1 MVEPEKKLAAE
12 GPESG
17 SQKRLRWNQEIIE
30 HSPFGIFAAD
40 LVTGK
45 LTYANRTVRQ
55 ILGYTL
61 EEIQHLRAGD
71 LLAEGSAQLIPALQ
85 ASFPGNGVQEATS
98 ECKIKTKTGDRISI
112 LMNSR
117 ITNQNE
123 NEREA
128 IFYFQDLTRI
138 KMLERELWNSQ
149 KMEAIGTLAAGVA
162 HDFNNLLMVIQ
173 GSVSLL
179 LHNIEETHPQHHLLN
194 KMDQA
199 VKAGADIT
207 RKLIGYAGKG
217 QYHVVALRLNKL
229 IIECANLISRTRKNV
244 IVTHA
249 LSQDLWAIHGDREQV
264 TQVLLNLF
272 VNAVEAMPMG
282 GELAVRTRNLSPE
295 AAAEYLKQAVACG
308 YVCLEVSDSGVGMDP
323 STRKRVFEPF
333 FTTKEIGRGTG
344 LGLASVYGIVKNH
357 QGFIDVIS
365 ETGTG
370 TTFRVLFPAPTSP
383 GIAAE
388 GGVG

>member
-1 MVEPEKKLAAE
+1 
-12 GPESG
+12 
-17 SQKRLRWNQEIIE
+17 
-30 HSPFGIFAAD
+30 
-40 LVTGK
+40 
-45 LTYANRTVRQ
+45 
-55 ILGYTL
+55 L

-71 LLAEGSAQLIPALQ
+71 LLADGGVPLIAGRPADL
-85 ASFPGNGVQEATS
+85 PGNGVQESIS
-98 ECKIKTKTGDRISI
+98 ECKIKTKTGDLISI
-112 LMNSR
+112 RMNSR
-117 ITNQNE
+117 ITGQNE
-123 NEREA
+123 NEGEA

-138 KMLERELWNSQ
+138 KILERELWNSQ

-179 LHNIEETHPQHHLLN
+179 LHNIEESHPQHHLLS

-217 QYHVVALRLNKL
+217 QYHVVVLGLNKL
-229 IIECANLISRTRKNV
+229 ITECSELIRRTRKNV
-244 IVTHA
+244 IITQA
-249 LSQDLWAIHGDREQV
+249 LSQGLWPIHGDREQV
-264 TQVLLNLF
+264 KQVLLNLF

-282 GELAVRTRNLSPE
+282 GELSVRTRNLSPE
-295 AAAEYLKQAVACG
+295 AAAEYLKHAVSCG

>member
-1 MVEPEKKLAAE
+1 MAEPQKKPAAE
-12 GPESG
+12 WPEPFR
-17 SQKRLRWNQEIIE
+17 QERRRRHREIIE
-30 HSPFGIFAAD
+30 HSPFGIFTAD
-40 LVTGK
+40 RVTGR
-45 LTYANRTVRQ
+45 LTYANRTVCR
-55 ILGYTL
+55 ILGYTP

-71 LLAEGSAQLIPALQ
+71 LLEEGSVPLTAGPPADP
-85 ASFPGNGVQEATS
+85 AGNGAQESTT
-98 ECKIKTKTGDRISI
+98 ECKIKTKTGDLISVR
-112 LMNSR
+112 MNSR
-117 ITNQNE
+117 ITGQNE
-123 NEREA
+123 SEGEA

-138 KMLERELWNSQ
+138 KILERELWNSQ

-179 LHNIEETHPQHHLLN
+179 LHNIEEGHPQHHLLN

-217 QYHVVALRLNKL
+217 QYHVVALSLNKL
-229 IIECANLISRTRKNV
+229 IIECSDLIRRTRKNV
-244 IVTHA
+244 IITQA
-249 LSQDLWAIHGDREQV
+249 LSQDLWPIRGDREQV
-264 TQVLLNLF
+264 KQVLLNLF

-295 AAAEYLKQAVACG
+295 AAAEIFKRAAPCG

-323 STRKRVFEPF
+323 STRQRVFEPF

-365 ETGTG
+365 EMGTG
-370 TTFRVLFPAPTSP
+370 TTFRVFLPTPACSQ
-383 GIAAE
+383 IAAV
-388 GGVG
+388 GGGG